1 MFTGIIS
8 AKGTVTGLEKGADD
22 TARLTL
28 AAPAPLLDGL
38 ALGGSLAV
46 NGVCLTAIETPE
58 TQGEEARFTAI
69 AMGETL
75 ARTSLGDLAVASRV
89 NLERCTDVGA
99 RLDGHIVQGHVDGV
113 GAVARIDDEGTW
125 RRMRIE
131 IPDNLEEQVAE
142 KGSITLDGVSLTVT
156 AVNTPGESPAFVEV
170 ALIPETLEATTLGEA
185 TVGTRVNVETDVI
198 AKYTA
203 RLVAVRAARKECT
216 K

>member
-75 ARTSLGDLAVASRV
+75 ARTSLGDLAVGSRV
-89 NLERCTDVGA
+89 NLERCTEVGV

-113 GAVARIDDEGTW
+113 GAVTRIDDEGTW
-125 RRMRIE
+125 RRMHIE
-131 IPDNLEEQVAE
+131 IPENLEEQVAE

-203 RLVAVRAARKECT
+203 RLVAVRAAREERAK
-216 K
+216 

>member
-8 AKGTVTGLEKGADD
+8 AKGTVTELEKGADD

-28 AAPAPLLDGL
+28 EAPAPLLDGL

-46 NGVCLTAIETPE
+46 NGVCLTAIEKPE
-58 TQGEEARFTAI
+58 THGEEARFTAI

-75 ARTSLGDLAVASRV
+75 ARTSLGDLAVGSRV
-89 NLERCTDVGA
+89 NLERCTEVGA

>member
-28 AAPAPLLDGL
+28 EAPVPLLDGL

-75 ARTSLGDLAVASRV
+75 ARTSLGDLAVGSRV
-89 NLERCTDVGA
+89 NLERCTEVGA

>member
-58 TQGEEARFTAI
+58 TQGEAARFTAI

-75 ARTSLGDLAVASRV
+75 ARTSLGDLAVGSRV
-89 NLERCTDVGA
+89 NLERCTEVGV

-113 GAVARIDDEGTW
+113 GAVTRIDDEGTW
-125 RRMRIE
+125 RRMHIE
-131 IPDNLEEQVAE
+131 IPENLEEQVAE

-203 RLVAVRAARKECT
+203 RLVAVRAAREERAK
-216 K
+216 

>member
-75 ARTSLGDLAVASRV
+75 ARTSLGDLAVGSRV
-89 NLERCTDVGA
+89 NLERCTEVGV

-113 GAVARIDDEGTW
+113 GAVTRIDDEGTW
-125 RRMRIE
+125 RRMHIE
-131 IPDNLEEQVAE
+131 IPENLEEQVAE

>member
-8 AKGTVTGLEKGADD
+8 AKGTVTALDKGADD

-28 AAPAPLLDGL
+28 EAPAALLDDL
-38 ALGGSLAV
+38 ELGGSLAV
-46 NGVCLTAIETPE
+46 SGVCLTAVEKPTVRGET
-58 TQGEEARFTAI
+58 ASFTAI

-75 ARTSLGDLAVASRV
+75 ARTSLGNLDVGSHV
-89 NLERCTDVGA
+89 NLERCTEVGT

-113 GAVARIDDEGTW
+113 GVITRLDDEGTW
-125 RRMRIE
+125 RRMRID
-131 IPDNLEEQVAE
+131 IPDFLEEQVAE

-156 AVNTPGESPAFVEV
+156 DVNQPGENPAFVEV

-185 TVGTRVNVETDVI
+185 SVGTRLNVETDVI

-203 RLVAVRAARKECT
+203 RLVAVRAARKGDAN
-216 K
+216 

>member
-28 AAPAPLLDGL
+28 EAPAPLLDGL

-58 TQGEEARFTAI
+58 TQGEAARFTAI

-75 ARTSLGDLAVASRV
+75 ARTSLGDLAVGSRV
-89 NLERCTDVGA
+89 NLERCTEVGV

-113 GAVARIDDEGTW
+113 GAVTRIDDEGTW
-125 RRMRIE
+125 RRMHIE
-131 IPDNLEEQVAE
+131 IPENLEEQVAE

-156 AVNTPGESPAFVEV
+156 DVNQPGEKPAFVEV
-170 ALIPETLEATTLGEA
+170 ALIPETLEATTLGGA
-185 TVGTRVNVETDVI
+185 SVGTRLNVETDVI

-203 RLVAVRAARKECT
+203 RLVAVRAARKGDA